1 MTGLTIYLGFMLGTL
16 AVMGI
21 CFSLKKNNNS
31 NSVAI
36 SPVFYFA
43 LLWWLA
49 YPFHAYLIYQGW
61 VDTQQQVVVTSE
73 DIIIALWLSFLSMGV
88 VYWGAVVGLRKK
100 PTPASNASNACN
112 DYSIERVT
120 IVELILILMAFYFLA
135 RTVFDAGEFIP
146 FVGNDQNE
154 SRVGNGPF
162 YLLSELFIYGLIAS
176 TPLIFASTRLN
187 PRKLLFL
194 GVFGV
199 GIILAVYMGIVLNS
213 RRLIVF
219 PLFALVLAWL
229 YLSGMKYRRF
239 AALVIIGTIL
249 SAPLLQAVRYS
260 FTPTEVPEQ
269 ALETESIVKDR
280 LQYNPEASIEDYA
293 NYCRYIYAH
302 PSPQLQILV
311 TDSDGLERRL
321 PQAAAS
327 VAEYLCEP
335 GSTRYAAYSFIQN
348 IASSFGGI
356 DHLATFIHKS
366 SLIEKIF
373 GVDKGAA
380 WSYNLLLAAIPRS
393 IWEEKPLH
401 YGSVAIQKWLYPHM
415 YENSDITMT
424 LPPYFIVDFMFG
436 FGFISLLGLSYGL
449 GRMLAWSHL
458 VVASALSSQNKLRF
472 IFALFVMAYMFNLV
486 RAGTGI
492 IQPLLPMF
500 VVIMLMYGIRPFR
513 QFAREFK
520 E

>member
-1 MTGLTIYLGFMLGTL
+1 MIHLGLILATL

-21 CFSLKKNNNS
+21 YISLKKYDNFNS
-31 NSVAI
+31 IAI

-49 YPFHAYLIYQGW
+49 FPLHAYLIYQGW
-61 VDTQQQVVVTSE
+61 VDTQQQVVVTSA
-73 DIIIALWLSFLSMGV
+73 DIIIALWLSLLSMGV
-88 VYWGAVVGLRKK
+88 VYWGAVAGLRK
-100 PTPASNASNACN
+100 NVRHVNNACN
-112 DYSIERVT
+112 AGSIERVL
-120 IVELILILMAFYFLA
+120 IVELMLIILAFYFLA
-135 RTVFDAGEFIP
+135 RTVFDSGEFIP

-154 SRVGNGPF
+154 NRVGNGPF

-187 PRKLLFL
+187 PRRLLFL
-194 GVFGV
+194 GVIAV
-199 GIILAVYMGIVLNS
+199 GIMLAVYMGIVLNS
-213 RRLIVF
+213 RRFIVF
-219 PLFALVLAWL
+219 PLFVLVLAWL
-229 YLSGMKYRRF
+229 YLSGMKYRKL

-249 SAPLLQAVRYS
+249 SAPFLQALRYS
-260 FTPTEVPEQ
+260 LTPTEAPEQ
-269 ALETESIVKDR
+269 ALENESFVDDQ
-280 LQYNPEASIEDYA
+280 LQYKPEDYA
-293 NYCRYIYAH
+293 NYCRYIYNH
-302 PSPQLQILV
+302 PSPQLQVLV
-311 TDSDGLERRL
+311 TDRDGLERRL
-321 PQAAAS
+321 PHAAAS
-327 VAEYLCEP
+327 VAGYLCEP
-335 GSTRYAAYSFIQN
+335 GSTRYASYSFIQN

-366 SLIEKIF
+366 TLIEKII
-373 GVDKGAA
+373 GVDQGTA
-380 WSYNLLLAAIPRS
+380 WSYNLLLATIPRS

-436 FGFISLLGLSYGL
+436 FGFLSLLVLSYGL
-449 GRMLAWSHL
+449 GRILAWSHL
-458 VVASALSSQNKLRF
+458 VLASALLSQNMLRF

-492 IQPLLPMF
+492 IQPFLPIL

-513 QFAREFK
+513 DFAREFK
-520 E
+520 G